1 MFAFLAAV
9 AAWLQDMVDMQRG
22 RLSNTTNTTGI
33 DPSSKFAGT
42 GPGSSSG
49 GGGGSGEAEADAPE
63 GGDAGAEDA
72 GSDEAQ
78 HEESQQE

>member
-1 MFAFLAAV
+1 MRALASVLV
-9 AAWLQDMVDMQRG
+9 AACLQDMVDMQRG

-49 GGGGSGEAEADAPE
+49 CSGSAEADAPE
-63 GGDAGAEDA
+63 GADAGAEDG